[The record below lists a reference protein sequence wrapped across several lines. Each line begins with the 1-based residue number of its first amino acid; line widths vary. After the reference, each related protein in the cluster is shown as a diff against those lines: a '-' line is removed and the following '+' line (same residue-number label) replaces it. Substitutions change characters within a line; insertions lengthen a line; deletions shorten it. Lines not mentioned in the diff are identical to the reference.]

1 MPGASAPV
9 HDALGLLEI
18 NSIARGYKVVDAL
31 VKKSPVLLL
40 EANVVEPGK
49 FLVLFSAS
57 VAEVE
62 EAFKEAMEVAGDSCI
77 DHLFLPLVH
86 ASILSGLAGDI
97 ALDDPDTVGIVEGKV
112 VSSTLRACDRAL
124 KDADVTLAGLRIAPG
139 LGGKAY
145 FVVHGQQHDVEASLE
160 RAHSVLS
167 ETDQLMRIECIAAPH
182 PDFLEMVLRPAPFQ
196 LERS

>member
-1 MPGASAPV
+1 MAGAPAPL
-9 HDALGLLEI
+9 HDALGLLEVD
-18 NSIARGYKVVDAL
+18 SIALGYRVVDAL
-31 VKKSPVLLL
+31 VKKSPVVLL

-49 FLVLFSAS
+49 FLVLFTAS

-62 EAFKEAMEVAGDSCI
+62 EAFTEAMEVAGDSCI

-86 ASILSGLAGDI
+86 SAILSGLAGHVD
-97 ALDDPDTVGIVEGKV
+97 LDEPDTVGIVEGRV
-112 VSSTLRACDRAL
+112 VSSTLKACDRAL
-124 KDADVTLAGLRIAPG
+124 KDADVTLAGLRITPG

-145 FVVHGQQHDVEASLE
+145 FVVHGQQHDVETSLE
-160 RAHSVLS
+160 RAGSVLS
-167 ETDQLMRIECIAAPH
+167 ETDQLMRVECIAAPH